1 MFIGK
6 LTMNNSLV
14 DKTLGEKFAK
24 EFSKKTFKNINI

>member
-24 EFSKKTFKNINI
+24 EFSKKSFNYVNI